1 MTTIQ
6 VCVGSACHLK
16 GSYNIFNAFQALI
29 TEHEIGDKVT
39 IKATFCLDHCSEA
52 VSVKVDDD
60 EEIYSLSVKTVD
72 DFFNKTILPRV

>member
-16 GSYNIFNAFQALI
+16 GSYNIINALQDQI
-29 TEHEIGDKVT
+29 TEHNLGEKVT
-39 IKATFCLDHCSEA
+39 IKAIFCLDHCSEA

-72 DFFNKTILPRV
+72 DFFTKNIISRV